1 MSDQEESANTRD
13 PSSQV
18 GADTPNI
25 ARMYD
30 YWLGGKDNFAADRR
44 SAEEIVKISEGKVLR
59 GVRLNRA
66 FLGRAVRAAAEAGVR
81 QFLDLGSGLP
91 TQENVHEVAGSG
103 ARVVYVDYD
112 PVVAS
117 HAHAILAKSET
128 VGFVQADLRKPAEI
142 LGHPTVRELIDFDEP
157 VAFMFVSVL
166 HFVDD
171 GEDPHGIVARFRD
184 AAAPGSHLIL
194 SHLSRDG
201 FPQKMAQTEQVYQ
214 GASARLGARTHA
226 EILGFFD
233 GFELS
238 EPGLVGPTEWRP
250 GDGPPGTEKFAGL
263 VGMGV
268 RP

>member
-1 MSDQEESANTRD
+1 MPSKGDSANTRD
-13 PSSQV
+13 VTALV

-30 YWLGGKDNFAADRR
+30 YWLGGKDNFAADRE
-44 SAEEIVKISEGKVLR
+44 SAEEIVKISEGRVLR

-91 TQENVHEVAGSG
+91 TRENVHEVAGPG

-117 HAHAILAKSET
+117 HAHAILARSDG
-128 VGFVQADLRKPAEI
+128 VGFVQADLRRPAEI
-142 LGHPTVRELIDFDEP
+142 LGHPTVREIVDFDEP
-157 VAFMFVSVL
+157 LALLFVSVL
-166 HFVDD
+166 HFVGDAD
-171 GEDPHGIVARFRD
+171 GPHRVVADFRD

-194 SHLSRDG
+194 SHLSKDG
-201 FPQKMAQTEQVYQ
+201 FPQKMAATEQVYQ
-214 GASARLGARTHA
+214 GASARLGARTRE
-226 EILGFFD
+226 EILAFFD

-250 GDGPPGTEKFAGL
+250 GAGGAGPERFAGL

-268 RP
+268 RR